1 MRVSWYWF
9 SAFCNQWITIT
20 LNEIFIEFVVVFF
33 VGFLYSVTIIDF
45 LNTLAINLL
54 LIRCTASLSAYS
66 AFLVD
71 IYLDIIDLCILSTLN
86 ASIVI
91 IIVSAGCTYFTVSNS
106 NFIRVI
112 GITKIWIWFL
122 EVAYSLLFIV
132 GIIFFIAAKKRT
144 IFLTMGLPWL
154 CDNKNTI
161 RWAFQTFRRLAR

>member
-91 IIVSAGCTYFTVSNS
+91 IIVSAVRSNCHVNIIQTPTKLEKCL
-106 NFIRVI
+106 NFESFCMTNLRLLHKMALDWLKKKFNDPLFL
-112 GITKIWIWFL
+112 KINDVLYI
-122 EVAYSLLFIV
+122 
-132 GIIFFIAAKKRT
+132 
-144 IFLTMGLPWL
+144 
-154 CDNKNTI
+154 
-161 RWAFQTFRRLAR
+161 